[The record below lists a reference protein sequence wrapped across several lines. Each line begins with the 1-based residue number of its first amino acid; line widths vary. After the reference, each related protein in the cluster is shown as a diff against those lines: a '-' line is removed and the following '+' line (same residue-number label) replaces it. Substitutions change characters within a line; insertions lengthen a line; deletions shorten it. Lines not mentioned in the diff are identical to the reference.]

1 MLIFIVLLFFVLLY
15 LLIVLDDPK
24 PKKDTVVEKEPI
36 LPDSALVYLIHNE
49 KYFLRVNDGT
59 GYLYLD
65 PSHGEVFKLVKK
77 EDPDLDKLE
86 KEGKV
91 NNRIGLESTTY
102 KGFVMINCTAYHND
116 EYEVNMNACTI
127 DNNAAQLKLM
137 YSKRKKN
144 YYIKFYNNYYLS
156 VDKNGNIYAH
166 KNKKNVLYFQIKK

>member
-15 LLIVLDDPK
+15 LLIVIDE
-24 PKKDTVVEKEPI
+24 PKKKEKIEEKEPV
-36 LPDSALVYLIHNE
+36 LPDSALVFLVHADR
-49 KYFLRVNDGT
+49 YFLKVNDGT
-59 GYLYLD
+59 GNLYLD
-65 PSHGEVFKLVKK
+65 PSQGEVFKLVKK
-77 EDPDLDKLE
+77 EDPEENNKA
-86 KEGKV
+86 

-116 EYEVNMNACTI
+116 EYDVNMNACTV

-137 YSKRKKN
+137 YSKRMKN

-166 KNKKNVLYFQIKK
+166 KNKKNVLYFNIKK